1 MDREAW
7 GAALHG
13 VSKSQTR
20 LSDWTELSEIQIKKY
35 FGIDINKN
43 TICQN
48 LWDTEKELL
57 KRKFITV
64 NAFIKKEPLNLTPY
78 EAKKGGQNKPKVSIR
93 EEIIKIKTEINE
105 IEIIK

>member
-7 GAALHG
+7 CAAVHG
-13 VSKSQTR
+13 VVKSRTR
-20 LSDWTELSEIQIKKY
+20 LSDWTKLSEIQIKKY

-43 TICQN
+43 TIYQN

-64 NAFIKKEPLNLTPY
+64 SAFIKNNHLILYLMKLKREGKLN
-78 EAKKGGQNKPKVSIR
+78 PKLA
-93 EEIIKIKTEINE
+93 
-105 IEIIK
+105 